1 MSMTIECGLCI
12 TIIGVLW
19 ALSGYLPVMKYGDLP
34 KRLRLSGAIFV
45 VLGTLFIIEA
55 LLGW

>member
-1 MSMTIECGLCI
+1 MTIECGLCI

-19 ALSGYLPVMKYGDLP
+19 ALSGYLPVMKYGDIP

-45 VLGTLFIIEA
+45 VLGTLFLIEA